1 MAIFLNYGKILKKCC
16 VYGNIYVGNISCGG
30 VRRKGKYFVAKGAE
44 IMKRITYHEFTF
56 TNDYVFAEVMKNEE
70 LCRQLL
76 QRILPDRKIRELR
89 LCDEPGRGEKGEAT
103 SETQKDVSFNA
114 RSKGVR
120 LDVLFRDDDAWYNIE
135 LQCSRR
141 YNIPLRSRY
150 YGGLIDLDQLSKGD
164 DYVRLKNTYIIFICT
179 FDIFGLGKPVYFFE
193 NYDIKN
199 RLKFNDR
206 SYRIIVNTKSM
217 ECEMT
222 NELKALFDYI
232 NDNVVEDEDDFI
244 RRIDDE
250 VLKLNSKNN
259 DWRREVM
266 RLDEEFALR
275 ERLAREETREEMY
288 ASLIPKL
295 LKKGM
300 TAEEVA
306 ELMDIDEEELE
317 KYS

>member
-1 MAIFLNYGKILKKCC
+1 
-16 VYGNIYVGNISCGG
+16 
-30 VRRKGKYFVAKGAE
+30 
-44 IMKRITYHEFTF
+44 
-56 TNDYVFAEVMKNEE
+56 
-70 LCRQLL
+70 
-76 QRILPDRKIRELR
+76 
-89 LCDEPGRGEKGEAT
+89 
-103 SETQKDVSFNA
+103 
-114 RSKGVR
+114 
-120 LDVLFRDDDAWYNIE
+120 
-135 LQCSRR
+135 
-141 YNIPLRSRY
+141 
-150 YGGLIDLDQLSKGD
+150 
-164 DYVRLKNTYIIFICT
+164 
-179 FDIFGLGKPVYFFE
+179 
-193 NYDIKN
+193 
-199 RLKFNDR
+199 
-206 SYRIIVNTKSM
+206 
-217 ECEMT
+217 MT

-275 ERLAREETREEMY
+275 ERLAREETREEMH

-306 ELMDIDEEELE
+306 ELMDIDKEEIE